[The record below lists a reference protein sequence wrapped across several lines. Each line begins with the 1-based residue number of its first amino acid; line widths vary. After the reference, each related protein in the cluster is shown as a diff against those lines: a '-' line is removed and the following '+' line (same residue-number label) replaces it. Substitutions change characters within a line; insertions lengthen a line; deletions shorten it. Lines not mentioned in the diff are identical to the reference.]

1 MRTLGKGAR
10 AEGRKVP
17 AWDRSFLAPLRPCA
31 LAAAAVLAIL
41 PACATKGQVRLL
53 EGELRSM
60 RIETARRD
68 SVRAAAL
75 ADMVRLQQRILDS
88 LVAGREA
95 LRNLEVRIQADV
107 TDIQRQLLQVQ
118 ELTGQSQR
126 RLSELKGQLDV
137 RSEQSQAAGVAVPPP
152 PAAPGDTTTRAPM
165 TPAPAPS
172 PSADQMYQGAR
183 QQLNRGA
190 VGTARRGFQEF
201 LRVYPAHELAPDAL
215 YYIGESFAVENP
227 DSAVAYWTR
236 VVAEHPKATKASTS
250 LYKMGRLEETRN
262 NRAAARS
269 YYDRLLR
276 EYPRSEDV
284 DLARDRLRDLRP

>member
-1 MRTLGKGAR
+1 
-10 AEGRKVP
+10 
-17 AWDRSFLAPLRPCA
+17 
-31 LAAAAVLAIL
+31 
-41 PACATKGQVRLL
+41 
-53 EGELRSM
+53 M

-68 SVRAAAL
+68 SARAAAL
-75 ADMVRLQQRILDS
+75 AAVIGLQQRILDS
-88 LVAGREA
+88 LVVGREA
-95 LRNLEVRIQADV
+95 LRNLDVRMQ
-107 TDIQRQLLQVQ
+107 TDITEIQRQLLQVQ

-137 RSEQSQAAGVAVPPP
+137 RSEQIQAAGAVPVSRPTT
-152 PAAPGDTTTRAPM
+152 PGDTTAGPIVPPGPT
-165 TPAPAPS
+165 TS

-201 LRVYPAHELAPDAL
+201 LRVYPAHELAPEAL

-236 VVAEHPKATKASTS
+236 VVAEHARAAKASTS
-250 LYKMGRLEETRN
+250 LYKIGRLEETRN
-262 NRAAARS
+262 NRVAARS
-269 YYDRLLR
+269 YYERLLR